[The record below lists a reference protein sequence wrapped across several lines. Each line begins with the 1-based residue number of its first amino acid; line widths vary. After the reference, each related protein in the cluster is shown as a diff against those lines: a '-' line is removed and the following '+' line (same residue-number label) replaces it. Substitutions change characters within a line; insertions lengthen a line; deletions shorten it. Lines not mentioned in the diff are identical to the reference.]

1 MEALLTALAETPP
14 AAYLRSARWG
24 YATVN
29 AVHILGIALL
39 IGAVVPMNLRLLG
52 WHGKALDS
60 GALIRVLRPCVIVG
74 LILAA
79 ATGLLLFSVQ
89 PTDYLALTVFQA
101 KLALIALGTAA
112 ALWGSRRTLPAHP
125 RTHALVSLACWIA
138 TLVCGRMIA
147 FAA

>member
-14 AAYLRSARWG
+14 AAYLRGARWG
-24 YATVN
+24 YAAVN
-29 AVHILGIALL
+29 ASHILGIALL

-60 GALIRVLRPCVIVG
+60 VALIRVLRPCAMAG
-74 LILAA
+74 LILAVL
-79 ATGLLLFSVQ
+79 TGLLLFSIQ
-89 PTDYLALTVFQA
+89 PADYLALSVFQA

-112 ALWGSRRTLPAHP
+112 ALWGSRRTPPAHP
-125 RTHALVSLACWIA
+125 RAHALVSLACWIA
-138 TLVCGRMIA
+138 ALICGRMIA

>member
-14 AAYLRSARWG
+14 AAYLRGARWG
-24 YATVN
+24 YAAVN
-29 AVHILGIALL
+29 ASHILGIALL

-60 GALIRVLRPCVIVG
+60 AALIPVLRPCAMAG
-74 LILAA
+74 LILAVL
-79 ATGLLLFSVQ
+79 TGLLLFSIQ
-89 PTDYLALTVFQA
+89 PADYLALSVFQA

-112 ALWGSRRTLPAHP
+112 ALWGSRRTPPAHP

-138 TLVCGRMIA
+138 ALICGRMIA